1 MFNDKA
7 GKVAVI
13 YIRVSSERQV
23 KGYSL
28 EGQKQY
34 LTECATR
41 RGMNVPRVYVEEG
54 KSGKSIEGRTAFQE
68 MLDDIKGGKEQID
81 YVMVFKLS
89 RFGRNARDVLNSL
102 EFIMNHGVHLM
113 CVEDGLD
120 SSTSM
125 GKMMITILGAV
136 AELER
141 ENIIAQTLLG
151 RETKAKKG
159 GWCGGFAPYG
169 YVIENDKLVTVP
181 EEKEVVQ
188 LIFDKYLNEGMGY
201 AGVATYLNKQ
211 GYKRRAAPNQKDF
224 KFDDWTTEHIKQILS
239 HPIYKGKM
247 VWGRRRTEKVPGT
260 ENEYRQVW
268 QEDYTVSDDYTHE
281 AFVSEADFDKI
292 QALRAKAAKWGN
304 FELGQSKAHLL
315 SGILKCPTCGS
326 SMYIDTNQWINK
338 DGTKRL
344 TYSYVCSHYK
354 KTSGS
359 GRCERNGVS
368 AVEVEREV
376 IEFVSKLMHNERF
389 AEDIREKLLKALDTD
404 EIKAELE
411 HHKGQLKKLRYNQK
425 TLEQSLDQMDFEDKN
440 AWRKREEKERRLD
453 SIYDEIY
460 ETEDKIEECEN
471 RLQKSKQDAVSL
483 EVVLELL
490 DSFED
495 IYDTMSSK
503 EKRELMKALV
513 SEIHLLPSK
522 EQKEKQRFIK
532 SMIFNFPIDRSV
544 LDCLRVSNQ
553 GVECVVLMSK
563 VQK

>member
-41 RGMNVPRVYVEEG
+41 RGMNVLRVYVEEG

-68 MLDDIKGGKEQID
+68 MLDDIKCGKEQID

-188 LIFDKYLNEGMGY
+188 LIFDKYLNEGLGY

-224 KFDDWTTEHIKQILS
+224 KFDDWTT
-239 HPIYKGKM
+239 
-247 VWGRRRTEKVPGT
+247 
-260 ENEYRQVW
+260 
-268 QEDYTVSDDYTHE
+268 
-281 AFVSEADFDKI
+281 
-292 QALRAKAAKWGN
+292 
-304 FELGQSKAHLL
+304 
-315 SGILKCPTCGS
+315 
-326 SMYIDTNQWINK
+326 
-338 DGTKRL
+338 
-344 TYSYVCSHYK
+344 
-354 KTSGS
+354 
-359 GRCERNGVS
+359 
-368 AVEVEREV
+368 
-376 IEFVSKLMHNERF
+376 
-389 AEDIREKLLKALDTD
+389 
-404 EIKAELE
+404 
-411 HHKGQLKKLRYNQK
+411 
-425 TLEQSLDQMDFEDKN
+425 
-440 AWRKREEKERRLD
+440 
-453 SIYDEIY
+453 
-460 ETEDKIEECEN
+460 
-471 RLQKSKQDAVSL
+471 
-483 EVVLELL
+483 
-490 DSFED
+490 
-495 IYDTMSSK
+495 
-503 EKRELMKALV
+503 
-513 SEIHLLPSK
+513 
-522 EQKEKQRFIK
+522 
-532 SMIFNFPIDRSV
+532 
-544 LDCLRVSNQ
+544 
-553 GVECVVLMSK
+553 
-563 VQK
+563 